1 MPQGIPGIVR
11 KIDYDPLP
19 SQRKFHFAEARF
31 KGFSGPVGSGK
42 SAALCQEAIRLAYI
56 NRGRIGLLG
65 APTYSML
72 RDSAL
77 VAFRE
82 VCLQNSIPYVL
93 NKANHTVRMTEV
105 GTTILFRSLE
115 KFDHLRGPNLAW
127 FGIDEMTY
135 AAEDAWV
142 RLEARL
148 RDPQAT
154 ELCGF
159 GVWTPKGFDWAYRRF
174 KADRVEGYGLI
185 EAAPFENEHL
195 LRVVPDYYQRLE
207 SSYDS
212 GFFEQ
217 EVLGKYVKLDAGA
230 VYREFERS
238 KHVGEFEYDAALP
251 LLWSWDFNIN
261 PMASVICQRRGPDLF
276 VVDELYIRTSSTPE
290 VCDEFV
296 TRYGAHPSGVQ
307 IYGDA
312 SGFQRRSVTG
322 TSDID
327 IIREFLR
334 RNPRLGGNVVIARSN
349 PPVRDRINAV
359 NGALRNA
366 IGESRLFMDSGCR
379 ELIKDMEQVVYKSG
393 TGIVDKF
400 SDANRTH
407 LADALGYLVWTE
419 GRTLAKIGEQRKRL
433 M

>member
-1 MPQGIPGIVR
+1 MSPGIPGLIR
-11 KIDYDPLP
+11 SIEYDPLP
-19 SQRKFHFAEARF
+19 SQWKFHAAEARF

-42 SAALCQEAIRLAYI
+42 SAALCQEAIRLAYL
-56 NRGRIGLLG
+56 NRGRIGLVG

-82 VCLQNSIPYVL
+82 ACLQNSIPYVL
-93 NKANHTVRMTEV
+93 NKANFTVRMTEV

-127 FGIDEMTY
+127 FGVDEMTY
-135 AAEDAWV
+135 AAEEAWV

-154 ELCGF
+154 ELRGF
-159 GVWTPKGFDWAYRRF
+159 GVWTPRGFDWAYRRF
-174 KADRVEGYGLI
+174 KADRIEGYGLV
-185 EAAPFENEHL
+185 EAKPFENEHL

-212 GFFEQ
+212 GFFQQ
-217 EVLGKYVKLDAGA
+217 EVLGQYVKLDAGA
-230 VYREFERS
+230 VYRDFDRPR
-238 KHVGEFEYDAALP
+238 HVGEFLYDAALP

-261 PMASVICQRRGPDLF
+261 PMASVVCQRRGRDLI
-276 VVDELYIRTSSTPE
+276 VVGELYIRTSSTPE
-290 VCDEFV
+290 VCDEFM
-296 TRYGAHPSGVQ
+296 TRYGAHQAGVQ

-322 TSDID
+322 TSDVD
-327 IIREFLR
+327 IIRDFLQ
-334 RNPRLGGNVVIARSN
+334 RNAGLGGNLVIARSN

-366 IGESRLFMDSGCR
+366 KGESRLFMANGCR

-393 TGIVDKF
+393 TGIVDKT
-400 SDANRTH
+400 SDLNRSH
-407 LADALGYLVWTE
+407 LADALGYLVWME
-419 GRTLAKIGEQRKRL
+419 GRALTKVGEQRKRL